1 LTNAEYPEDED
12 RLKADVVVVGAGIAG
27 STAAILF
34 GRMGLDVVVLDA
46 EPDINAHKRICAHYI
61 QPSALPVLR
70 RTGLDAIIE
79 DAGGIV
85 STTDVWLRTG
95 WIRSHL
101 PSDEHGYNI
110 RRSVLDPL
118 LRQTAAWTPGVRLR
132 QGHEVRDV
140 FDRAGRVAG
149 VIAQDP
155 RTGHPLLIEAR
166 LVVAADGRR
175 SPTAKLAGVPSSL
188 LPNGRFAYLAY
199 YRNPRSG
206 PEATR
211 QRVWYLGSNV
221 AFESPTDGGLTCFS
235 VHALKDELAVWRIDS
250 RTALRRMFASVPD
263 GVDLADVKRE
273 GPVSGVLEM
282 PNVRRMAALPGLALV
297 GDAAL
302 AADPLFRTG
311 CAWAFQSASWLV
323 STVGPSLRDGTT
335 AAVDSSLR
343 AYAEIHGQELLPH
356 YEAIANLSTG
366 RPLRFGERLLTSA
379 AARDGELARLFDLV
393 AARSILPSRLSRPR
407 VVLRAM
413 GARLRRSRPEAARA
427 GR

>member
-1 LTNAEYPEDED
+1 VL
-12 RLKADVVVVGAGIAG
+12 
-27 STAAILF
+27 
-34 GRMGLDVVVLDA
+34 LDC

-70 RTGLDAIIE
+70 RTGLDALLEENGAI
-79 DAGGIV
+79 A
-85 STTDVWLRTG
+85 STTDVWLPTG

-101 PSDEHGYNI
+101 PADEHGYNI
-110 RRSVLDPL
+110 RRSVLDPM

-140 FDRAGRVAG
+140 FERGGRVGG

-175 SPTAKLAGVPSSL
+175 SPTAKLANVPTDL
-188 LPNGRFAYLAY
+188 RPNARFAYLAY
-199 YRNPRSG
+199 YRNPRRG
-206 PEATR
+206 ALATR
-211 QRVWYLGSNV
+211 QRVWYLGNNV
-221 AFESPTDGGLTCFS
+221 ATESPTDGGLSCFS
-235 VHALKDELAVWRIDS
+235 VHSTKDELGVWRIDS
-250 RTALRRMFASVPD
+250 RAALRRAFLSVPD
-263 GVDLADVKRE
+263 GVDLAEVRRE

-282 PNVRRMAALPGLALV
+282 PNVQRPPALPGMALI

-323 STVGPSLRDGTT
+323 TTVGPSLRDGTI
-335 AAVDSSLR
+335 AAIDSSLR

-356 YEAIANLSTG
+356 YDAITNLSTA
-366 RPLRFGERLLTSA
+366 RPLRFGERWLTSA
-379 AARDGELARLFDLV
+379 AARDGHLARLFDLV
-393 AARSILPSRLSRPR
+393 AARSIPPSRLSQPG
-407 VVLRAM
+407 VVLRVM
-413 GARLRRSRPEAARA
+413 SARLRRARPAASR
-427 GR
+427 